1 MRYDISRLKQSDRKC
16 IFVHKDTHQKI
27 KDYAE
32 MSNRTMQFMTQEMLE
47 KGETLLK
54 ANDYIG

>member
-1 MRYDISRLKQSDRKC
+1 MMRYDISRLKQEDRRC

-32 MSNRTMQFMTQEMLE
+32 MSNRTIQFMLQEMID
-47 KGETLLK
+47 KGEPELR
-54 ANDYIG
+54 ANDYK